1 MKSSLFLV
9 FSLVCT
15 LNVVSQNCDDYQLRY
30 CEGMGKPYKISG
42 QSRQATFEKGQT
54 SVFHLTVYKDFEY
67 SIQICS
73 SKNLKDIYFKIKEDN
88 VAQEVL
94 YDSSVEDNKYLQKE
108 FLSLKTRRL
117 IIEVT
122 VPESDMEVTDEDY
135 DKRVGCVGV
144 LVEYNF
150 PVKKGFE

>member
-1 MKSSLFLV
+1 MKSSLFLL
-9 FSLVCT
+9 FSLIFIV
-15 LNVVSQNCDDYQLRY
+15 NAMSQNCDDFYLRN

-42 QSRQATFEKGQT
+42 QSRDATFEKGQT
-54 SVFHLTVYKDFEY
+54 SVFHLTVYKNFEY

-73 SKNLKDIYFKIKEDN
+73 DKNLKDIYFKIKEDN
-88 VAQEVL
+88 VTQEVL
-94 YDSSVEDNKYLQKE
+94 YDSSVEDSKYLQKE
-108 FLSLKTRRL
+108 FLSLKTRKL

-122 VPESDMEVTDEDY
+122 VPEGEMEASQEDY

-144 LVEYNF
+144 LVEYNL